1 MHARRW
7 GFLLMVQWQNQWE
20 PKPKPVGISLDNYYD
35 DLTKVVEGKVTPATR
50 QIDHVLDQYRNCLSP
65 KIVETLVCLE
75 DWLKGSPTPLPSKE
89 DLEEIDKI
97 EQDKIYLI
105 EYYFLFD
112 YDFVYFLFFCG
123 SGLPI
128 IC

>member
-1 MHARRW
+1 MI
-7 GFLLMVQWQNQWE
+7 LKMTSSS
-20 PKPKPVGISLDNYYD
+20 VG
-35 DLTKVVEGKVTPATR
+35 G
-50 QIDHVLDQYRNCLSP
+50 QVLDQYRNCLSP